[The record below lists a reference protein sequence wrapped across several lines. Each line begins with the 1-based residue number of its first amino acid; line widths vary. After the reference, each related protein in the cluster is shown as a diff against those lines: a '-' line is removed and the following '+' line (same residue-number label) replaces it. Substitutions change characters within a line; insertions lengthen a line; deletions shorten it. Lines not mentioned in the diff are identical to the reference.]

1 MFDAKSRLDGFQ
13 KGVGTLM
20 EGVPDSIN
28 SLFEFINAT
37 QKEGALTVRE
47 KELIAIGVSIYTRC
61 EDCIAVHAQ
70 KALQAG
76 CTTGGDP
83 GSCGNGY
90 CFRRRAF
97 FGRDGVPVSQSIG
110 SIRRR
115 SSRIAPAEESFVSML
130 RRQLR
135 LSEWSHPV
143 D

>member
-20 EGVPDSIN
+20 EGIPDSIN

-37 QKEGALTVRE
+37 QKEGVLTVRE

-76 CTTGGDP
+76 CTRAEILEAAAMGIIFGGGPSLGATASLLLKALDQFE
-83 GSCGNGY
+83 GEAQG
-90 CFRRRAF
+90 
-97 FGRDGVPVSQSIG
+97 
-110 SIRRR
+110 
-115 SSRIAPAEESFVSML
+115 
-130 RRQLR
+130 
-135 LSEWSHPV
+135 
-143 D
+143 